1 MVVGQAVHDLGLLC
15 VISKPDVH
23 APRCPKPLVRGEGGA
38 VPWAFVDSL
47 TLPRGESAFER
58 EGESLY
64 S

>member
-1 MVVGQAVHDLGLLC
+1 MHDLSLLC

-23 APRCPKPLVRGEGGA
+23 TPCCPKPLVREEGGTI
-38 VPWAFVDSL
+38 PWAFVDSF

-58 EGESLY
+58 EGESVY